1 MSLPT
6 FTVPSHKI
14 HTCLWFE
21 KDAIKAAEFYV
32 SLFKNS
38 RIVSSFDTLVT
49 LVLDGQEIS
58 LLNGGTYF
66 TLSPAASLFTICED
80 QDEVDRL
87 WAALLVDGGKESQCG
102 WVTDKFGVS
111 WQIVPKCLMEMMGDS
126 DKEKAKRVTVTDAM
140 LNSIKFDIATLKKA
154 FDGGD

>member
-1 MSLPT
+1 MSLAT
-6 FTVPSHKI
+6 FTAPSFKV

-32 SLFKNS
+32 TLFKNS
-38 RIVSSFDTLVT
+38 RIVSSSDTLVT
-49 LVLDGQEIS
+49 FVLDGQQIS

-66 TLSPAASLFTICED
+66 TLSPAASLFTTCED

-87 WAALLVDGGKESQCG
+87 WAALLADGGKESQCG
-102 WVTDKFGVS
+102 WLTDKFGVS
-111 WQIVPKCLMEMMGDS
+111 WQIVPRCLMEMMGDS
-126 DKEKAKRVTVTDAM
+126 DKEKAKRVTDAM
-140 LNSIKFDIATLKKA
+140 MKSIKFDIPTLKKA